1 MFYQSKI
8 NGLRT
13 QSEQENLNSLNGVS
27 FVQRILVLPNN
38 TNYEELEKK
47 ILDQVPK
54 IVISHRSACLVLFFI
69 VLFILFYF
77 SSFCLSCLVL
87 VVATRP
93 GIIQEY
99 LDYRQNQD
107 FHLLAYLIFFS
118 DPADYELT
126 IHTGVVEGASA
137 EVSLFVTICGTSGD
151 TGRRRVRRLPRDS
164 KVRLEAGGGGFHFTL
179 ANCINV
185 GDVTHARVELGKDCW
200 DSGVSW
206 FMDSLSIEA
215 IPILKGGGK
224 NETGS
229 TKSLT
234 FEKQRKLVDVVRPK
248 MIRNDNCF
256 FAIRPYLTRQ
266 TYFSVLLQSRSCKK
280 CNYKSKLNFHQETI
294 KNGEIRGLV
303 LGIVSVVLSIS

>member
-1 MFYQSKI
+1 MFSTRGIYSAGYHPGVF
-8 NGLRT
+8 GLSTGSR
-13 QSEQENLNSLNGVS
+13 
-27 FVQRILVLPNN
+27 
-38 TNYEELEKK
+38 
-47 ILDQVPK
+47 
-54 IVISHRSACLVLFFI
+54 
-69 VLFILFYF
+69 F
-77 SSFCLSCLVL
+77 SS
-87 VVATRP
+87 T
-93 GIIQEY
+93 GI
-99 LDYRQNQD
+99 LNC
-107 FHLLAYLIFFS
+107 FS

-137 EVSLFVTICGTSGD
+137 EVSLFVAICGTSGD

-215 IPILKGGGK
+215 IPILNYKGGGK
-224 NETGS
+224 NETGA

-256 FAIRPYLTRQ
+256 FAIRPYSTRQ
-266 TYFSVLLQSRSCKK
+266 TYFSVVPQSRSCKK
-280 CNYKSKLNFHQETI
+280 CNYELKLNFYQETI
-294 KNGEIRGLV
+294 KNGENSWTSARHRECGAEH
-303 LGIVSVVLSIS
+303 